1 MKKSFQLKPFHLR
14 LIKFG
19 IILLPMVM
27 WSSVY
32 LDFGVMFDNKT
43 RMLWINV
50 PSVVE
55 KGESFEISVEAW
67 DAFERLSATYKGTV
81 QFSLKSY
88 DLDTLAPLTGVKF
101 QLPKPYTFTGQS
113 IGSDVAYE
121 IKDGKDNG
129 KHEFNAKIYTTG
141 IHYILVNDSETK
153 NIYYSNPI
161 IVKHLCKTDY
171 KIVWGDIHTHSEL
184 SDGTGSAAHSFYFA
198 RHVAC
203 LDFYALTD
211 HGEIMMWNPSS
222 LDLLEQETNK
232 AHEQDEFVTFHG
244 IEWTNV
250 LTGHYTCIF
259 SGDQLLKDPILSYII
274 VPDTESLWNA
284 LDEFTSKTG
293 DHALALPHHTTQEA
307 YQQDWTYINPKYVKI
322 AEVASVHG
330 ECLFDHYHELN
341 YRGMIDAPP
350 ERVRG
355 TSIVDAFIMGKKMGI
370 YAASDE
376 HDGHPG
382 HSLSH
387 TRAYVGHQ
395 RPISLWHTRNE
406 HPYPGGLT
414 AAHVRSLTR
423 EDIFE
428 ALENK
433 RIFANSD
440 HGRPILEFSIDG
452 IGVGDDS
459 TVIVSSKN
467 APRRI
472 DIFLAQDGAPVALKS
487 KAASVFPNWVPNWKA
502 SIEIIKNGDLW
513 RTINITS
520 PVQKISLVDSESIT
534 GTTFEDFCIE
544 INGKWYVNKYS
555 DNPIDP
561 STLNTN
567 GYDFYF
573 VRVVGENG
581 RSSYSGPIWV
591 EY

>member
-1 MKKSFQLKPFHLR
+1 MKKSLRFRASHLR
-14 LIKFG
+14 LLKLG
-19 IILLPMVM
+19 IILIPVIM
-27 WSSVY
+27 WSSVH
-32 LDFGVMFDNKT
+32 LDFGVMFDNKA

-50 PSVVE
+50 PSTVE
-55 KGESFEISVEAW
+55 KGESFEITVEAW
-67 DAFERLSATYKGTV
+67 DAFERLSAIYKGTV
-81 QFSLKSY
+81 RFSLKSY
-88 DLDTLAPLTGVKF
+88 DLDTLAPLTGIKS
-101 QLPKPYTFTGQS
+101 QLPSPYTFTGQE
-113 IGSDVAYE
+113 IGSDMVYE
-121 IKDGKDNG
+121 INDGKNNG
-129 KHEFNAKIYTTG
+129 LHVFHAKIYTTG
-141 IHYILVNDSETK
+141 IHYILVNDSET
-153 NIYYSNPI
+153 NNVYYINPI
-161 IVKHLCKTDY
+161 IVKRFRKTDY

-184 SDGTGSAAHSFYFA
+184 SDGSGTAAHSFYFA
-198 RHVAC
+198 RYVAC

-211 HGEIMMWNPSS
+211 HGEIMMWNSNS
-222 LDLLEQETNK
+222 LDLLEKETNK
-232 AHEQDEFVTFHG
+232 AYEPNVFVTFPG

-274 VPDTESLWNA
+274 VPDTEGLWNA
-284 LDEFTSKTG
+284 LYEFTSKTG

-322 AEVASVHG
+322 AEVTSVHG

-341 YRGMIDAPP
+341 YRGMIDVPR

-355 TSIVDAFIMGKKMGI
+355 TSVVDAFIMGKKMGI

-387 TRAYVGHQ
+387 TRAFVGHQ
-395 RPISLWHTRNE
+395 RPISFWHTRNE
-406 HPYPGGLT
+406 HPYPGGLM
-414 AAHVRSLTR
+414 AAHVRSHAR
-423 EDIFE
+423 KDIFE
-428 ALENK
+428 ALENQ

-440 HGRPILEFSIDG
+440 HGRPILEFSINGKAVVDG
-452 IGVGDDS
+452 S
-459 TVIVSSKN
+459 TTKISSKN

-472 DIFLAQDGAPVALKS
+472 EIFLAQDGAPVALKS
-487 KAASVFPNWVPNWKA
+487 EAASVFPNWVPNWKA
-502 SIEIIKNGDLW
+502 SVEIIKNGELW
-513 RTINITS
+513 RTINTTS
-520 PVQKISLVDSESIT
+520 PVQKISIVDSESIT

-555 DNPIDP
+555 DNPIAP

-573 VRVVGENG
+573 VRLVGENG